1 MLTKPSCPWCT
12 PDRARGF
19 TLVELMVTIS
29 VLAILLMIG
38 VPSMAQWIRN
48 NQVRA
53 VASTLQNGVRSAQA
67 EALRRSRQ
75 VVFVLTD
82 DKPTASGDT
91 VAAKANGK
99 YWATYTV
106 PLDGSSESREL
117 LDTGVVNDVGEG
129 VTLTGPTALCFNTL
143 GRLVANTS
151 PGITSANCQLPSGS
165 AQHSLDVGRT
175 EATRRLRVLVS
186 VGGQVRMCDRD
197 KDMATFPDG
206 CPA

>member
-1 MLTKPSCPWCT
+1 MPGHS
-12 PDRARGF
+12 RGF
-19 TLVELMVTIS
+19 TLVELMVTIF

-82 DKPTASGDT
+82 DTPTARGDT

-106 PLDGSSESREL
+106 PLDGSTESKEL

-143 GRLVANTS
+143 GRLAANAS
-151 PGITSANCQLPSGS
+151 PGITSANCELPSGA
-165 AQHSLDVGRT
+165 AQHSLDVSRT

-197 KDMATFPDG
+197 KDIATFPDG
-206 CPA
+206 CPS